1 MLASR
6 RVFSSVAPKKSV
18 SALSVFKDSCYHKI
32 DFKIHE
38 EATVNDAVRRF
49 AAFNIG
55 CLAVTDAQDSV
66 VGVISERDYINK
78 VSALGK
84 DDKAV
89 MVKDVCTYTPNLIL
103 AKKSDSLDQCM
114 NKMLVKDIRHLLVFD
129 DNQRECLGLISIK
142 DLVKEVMKNKDDIIT
157 RLTDFKMGKGAY
169 FGSE

>member
-1 MLASR
+1 M
-6 RVFSSVAPKKSV
+6 
-18 SALSVFKDSCYHKI
+18 
-32 DFKIHE
+32 
-38 EATVNDAVRRF
+38 RRF
-49 AAFNIG
+49 AVFNIG

-84 DDKAV
+84 DDQAV
-89 MVKDVCTYTPNLIL
+89 TVKDICTYTPNLIL

-129 DNQRECLGLISIK
+129 DNQCECLGLISIK